1 MIRDVPSLY
10 DTILK
15 VIARYPTKSLT
26 KASCEKLMKA
36 IENNY
41 FGEDVDILQII
52 LNQVIDAGRMTDD
65 AVPTLVYKNR
75 RELSLSN
82 SKISGKY
89 LVSAANLCSTHLL
102 KLDVSGCFQVAD
114 HQILEV
120 LGKFCPNL
128 YKLNVRNCRKLTDE
142 FLVSFINQK
151 YYSNL
156 RELNI
161 GGNFNITDKGVSYFI
176 ENNPHMNE
184 FTELMLSGLQISDET
199 ILLISKKCKSLIAL
213 GLGYCDLKE
222 TTIQHLL
229 IKIGSQLEIFDWS
242 WPSTNPVVT
251 NPQPSTFFVIDSL
264 ATLCPSLKEIDLTG
278 NRNMS
283 LQSIA
288 ELIERKLLSVSL
300 SVFFFSFL
308 FFVLTLC
315 FVG

>member
-1 MIRDVPSLY
+1 MNRDVTSLY

-41 FGEDVDILQII
+41 FGEDIDMLQII
-52 LNQVIDAGRMTDD
+52 LNQVIDGGRMTDD
-65 AVPTLVYKNR
+65 AVPILVYKNR

-89 LVSAANLCSTHLL
+89 LVSAANLCSTHLI

-120 LGKFCPNL
+120 LGKFCPNIR
-128 YKLNVRNCRKLTDE
+128 KLNVRNCRKLTDD
-142 FLVSFINQK
+142 FLISVIDSK
-151 YYSNL
+151 YYQNL

-161 GGNFNITDKGVSYFI
+161 GGNFNINDKGVSYFI
-176 ENNPHMNE
+176 ENNPYINE
-184 FTELMLSGLQISDET
+184 FTELILSGLQISDET
-199 ILLISKKCKSLIAL
+199 IMLISRKCKSLTSL

-222 TTIQHLL
+222 TTIQNLL
-229 IKIGSQLEIFDWS
+229 TKIGSQLEVFDWS
-242 WPSTNPVVT
+242 WPSSTSVVT

-283 LQSIA
+283 LQGIA

-300 SVFFFSFL
+300 LVSRCYPFSTLVFSA
-308 FFVLTLC
+308 
-315 FVG
+315 G